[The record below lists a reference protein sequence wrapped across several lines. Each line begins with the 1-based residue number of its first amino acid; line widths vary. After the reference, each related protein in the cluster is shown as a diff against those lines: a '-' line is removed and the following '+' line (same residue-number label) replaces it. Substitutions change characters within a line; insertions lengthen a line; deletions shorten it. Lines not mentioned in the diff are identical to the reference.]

1 MSEINYVEVGKR
13 IVNLREQL
21 NLNRTQLSK
30 AVEVSIGYF
39 CQIEKGQRNASL
51 PVTIKLAEALGVS
64 LDYLIYGDKS
74 IDVDKNELHNIID
87 NASNRQLKV
96 ISDILT
102 SVIPN
107 LKK

>member
-30 AVEVSIGYF
+30 SVEVSIGYF

-74 IDVDKNELHNIID
+74 IDVDKKDLHNIID
-87 NASNRQLKV
+87 NASSRQLKV

>member
-1 MSEINYVEVGKR
+1 MSDINYIEVGKR

-30 AVEVSIGYF
+30 TIGVSIGYF

-64 LDYLIYGDKS
+64 LDYLIYGDKI
-74 IDVDKNELHNIID
+74 IDVDKDELHHIID

-96 ISDILT
+96 IKNILT